1 MIRSSVQVRLSA
13 LDILKRARG
22 YTLPRST
29 LAPRLFKPVLMLLLS
44 LLLSLVF
51 DQVRVSEGQPRAD
64 SARQWYVAL
73 DPGHGGKNYGAIDPR
88 EEGRYEKQY
97 TLQIANKVSALLK
110 DAQIKV
116 WQSRYKDEPHSLRS
130 RISKA
135 SAAGV
140 DLFVS
145 IHINDAYVVG
155 PRGHGTF
162 FLAREAYEESRL
174 RVREF
179 NTEYRGSL
187 FTHSVKQKV
196 KSQQVKEVLLDLIHQ
211 RAQHESMHL
220 AHIMNQALELYSPF
234 GTRGVKQGDYGI
246 IKGITTPAI
255 VCEVGF
261 LNHPKEGPF
270 ITSKEGMD
278 ALSRGIA
285 LGILRYLT
293 LRRRADLMIPES
305 LIPPQK

>member
-1 MIRSSVQVRLSA
+1 MNALMGIRSWSLWVSFCLYSS
-13 LDILKRARG
+13 ILLCEHAIVEASPPP
-22 YTLPRST
+22 L
-29 LAPRLFKPVLMLLLS
+29 KPQS
-44 LLLSLVF
+44 S
-51 DQVRVSEGQPRAD
+51 
-64 SARQWYVAL
+64 WYVAL

-88 EEGRYEKQY
+88 IDGRYEKHY
-97 TLQIANKVSALLK
+97 TLQIARIVEYHLK
-110 DAQIKV
+110 AAGVKV
-116 WQSRYKDEPHSLRS
+116 WISRHRDEPHSLRD
-130 RISKA
+130 RISRA

-162 FLAREAYEESRL
+162 FLARRAYEESRL

-179 NTEYRGSL
+179 DRRAKGKL
-187 FTHSVKQKV
+187 FRQSVKTQKTPP
-196 KSQQVKEVLLDLIHQ
+196 QVREVLYDLIHQ

-220 AHIMNQALELYSPF
+220 AHIVNQALQGFSPF

-261 LNHPKEGPF
+261 LNHPREGPF
-270 ITSKEGMD
+270 ITSKKGMSD
-278 ALSRGIA
+278 LSKGIA

-293 LRRRADLMIPES
+293 LRRDAQLKIPKN
-305 LIPPQK
+305 LTPPLTLKD

>member
-1 MIRSSVQVRLSA
+1 MYLFIAGEVRAESS
-13 LDILKRARG
+13 
-22 YTLPRST
+22 
-29 LAPRLFKPVLMLLLS
+29 
-44 LLLSLVF
+44 
-51 DQVRVSEGQPRAD
+51 
-64 SARQWYVAL
+64 WYVAL

-88 EEGRYEKQY
+88 VEGRYEKHY
-97 TLQIANKVSALLK
+97 TLQIANKVSAYLK
-110 DAQIKV
+110 SAKIKT
-116 WQSRYKDEPHSLRS
+116 WLSRKKDEPHSLKS
-130 RISKA
+130 RISHA

-162 FLAREAYEESRL
+162 FLAREAFEESRI

-179 NTEYRGSL
+179 NNQHRNKLFKGSV
-187 FTHSVKQKV
+187 SKRVPSGQ
-196 KSQQVKEVLLDLIHQ
+196 SKEVLLDLIHQ

-220 AHIMNQALELYSPF
+220 AHIVNQALSLYSPH
-234 GTRGVKQGDYGI
+234 GTRGVKQGNYGI

-270 ITSKEGMD
+270 ITSAEGME
-278 ALSRGIA
+278 ALSKGIA

-293 LRRRADLMIPES
+293 LRRGAELDIPETLLPS
-305 LIPPQK
+305 P

>member
-1 MIRSSVQVRLSA
+1 MY
-13 LDILKRARG
+13 KRQA
-22 YTLPRST
+22 
-29 LAPRLFKPVLMLLLS
+29 K
-44 LLLSLVF
+44 
-51 DQVRVSEGQPRAD
+51 PRAD
-64 SARQWYVAL
+64 KSQVNKQANRRTKQWYVAL

-88 EEGRYEKQY
+88 VKGRYEKHY
-97 TLQIANKVSALLK
+97 TLQIARIVKRYLEST
-110 DAQIKV
+110 QIKV
-116 WQSRYKDEPHSLRS
+116 WVSRDRDRPISLRD
-130 RISKA
+130 RISRA

-162 FLAREAYEESRL
+162 FLTRGAFEESRL

-179 NTEYRGSL
+179 DKERRGKL
-187 FTHSVKQKV
+187 FKRSVSQRV
-196 KSQQVKEVLLDLIHQ
+196 KSPVAREVLYDLIHQ

-220 AHIMNQALELYSPF
+220 AHIVNQTLELFSPF

-261 LNHPKEGPF
+261 LNHPREGPF
-270 ITSKEGMD
+270 ITSPKGMD

-285 LGILRYLT
+285 LGIVRYLT
-293 LRRRADLMIPES
+293 LRRGAELNIPETLS
-305 LIPPQK
+305 PPIKSR

>member
-1 MIRSSVQVRLSA
+1 MLR
-13 LDILKRARG
+13 
-22 YTLPRST
+22 
-29 LAPRLFKPVLMLLLS
+29 LLLCG
-44 LLLSLVF
+44 LIIFLSQSVWAKKTTW
-51 DQVRVSEGQPRAD
+51 S
-64 SARQWYVAL
+64 VAL

-88 EEGRYEKQY
+88 EEGRYEKHY
-97 TLQIANKVSALLK
+97 TLQIANKVKKYLK
-110 DAQIKV
+110 DAGVKV
-116 WQSRYKDEPHSLRS
+116 WLSRNQDKPYSLRS
-130 RISKA
+130 RISRA

-162 FLAREAYEESRL
+162 FLAREAFEESRL

-179 NTEYRGSL
+179 NKEFKGAP
-187 FTHSVKQKV
+187 FTNSVKSKV
-196 KSQQVKEVLLDLIHQ
+196 KSAQAREILLDLIHQ
-211 RAQHESMHL
+211 RAQHEAMHL
-220 AHIMNQALELYSPF
+220 AHIVNQALEQYSPH
-234 GTRGVKQGDYGI
+234 GTRGVKQGNYGI

-270 ITSKEGMD
+270 ITSKDGMD
-278 ALSRGIA
+278 SLSKGIT

-293 LRRRADLMIPES
+293 LRRKAELDIPKTLAPPKDL
-305 LIPPQK
+305 

>member
-13 LDILKRARG
+13 LLIAL
-22 YTLPRST
+22 T
-29 LAPRLFKPVLMLLLS
+29 S
-44 LLLSLVF
+44 LISSLCAQAAYAKESWF
-51 DQVRVSEGQPRAD
+51 
-64 SARQWYVAL
+64 VAL

-88 EEGRYEKQY
+88 DEGRYEKHY
-97 TLQIANKVSALLK
+97 TLQIANQVSSHLK
-110 DAQIKV
+110 KAKLKV
-116 WQSRYKDEPHSLRS
+116 WLSRHKDEPHSLKS
-130 RISKA
+130 RISRA

-145 IHINDAYVVG
+145 IHINDAYVIG

-162 FLAREAYEESRL
+162 FLSRDAYEESRL

-179 NTEYRGSL
+179 NDQYNDKL
-187 FTHSVKQKV
+187 FKNSVAKRV
-196 KSQQVKEVLLDLIHQ
+196 KSEQAKEVLLDLIHQ

-220 AHIMNQALELYSPF
+220 AHIMNQALTLFSPH
-234 GTRGVKQGDYGI
+234 GTRGVKQGNYGI

-270 ITSKEGMD
+270 ITSKEGM
-278 ALSRGIA
+278 ASLSKGIA

-293 LRRRADLMIPES
+293 LRRGAELEIPES
-305 LIPPQK
+305 VLPPKN